1 MAIGHNFGTADLSAG
16 NVKNTEKKI
25 SALEMF
31 NTKRVAGEPDLVA
44 IVARDI
50 ATTYGDVAS
59 AMFLNDSEISSVKE
73 LNPVSQ
79 RIIINKWFTSSLLIY
94 RSHTDNK
101 DVAEIMMHVINDGTV
116 DQWFEHLRDVVILF
130 FKKNNVLGIA

>member
-16 NVKNTEKKI
+16 NVKKTEKKI

-50 ATTYGDVAS
+50 ATTYGEVAS
-59 AMFLNDSEISSVKE
+59 AMFLNDGEISTVKE

-79 RIIINKWFTSSLLIY
+79 RVIINKWFTTNLLIY

-130 FKKNNVLGIA
+130 FKKNNVLGVA